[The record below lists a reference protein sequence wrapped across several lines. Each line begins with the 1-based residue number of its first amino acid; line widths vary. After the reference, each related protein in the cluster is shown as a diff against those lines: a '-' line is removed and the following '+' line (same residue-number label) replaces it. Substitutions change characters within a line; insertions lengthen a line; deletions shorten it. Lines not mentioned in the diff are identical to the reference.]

1 MKNFLWIFA
10 VVFGLAFAV
19 PAMAAPEVPADG
31 LKMEATKKPVVFN
44 HSTHKDVTCASCHHP
59 VDGKEDYR
67 KCSTAGCHDDFKA
80 KKGVNS
86 YYAAMHGKKG
96 KFDSCVSC
104 HAKVVTEKAP
114 GKAAELTP
122 EQKAY
127 KKKMTSCKGSG
138 CHI

>member
-19 PAMAAPEVPADG
+19 PAMAAPEAPADG

-44 HSTHKDVTCASCHHP
+44 HSTHTDVSCASCHHP

-80 KKGVNS
+80 KKGVAS

-104 HAKVVTEKAP
+104 HADVVKEKAP
-114 GKAAELTP
+114 TD
-122 EQKAY
+122 KAY

-138 CHI
+138 CHQ

>member
-1 MKNFLWIFA
+1 MKNLFWICA
-10 VVFGLAFAV
+10 MVLGLACAA

-31 LKMEATKKPVVFN
+31 LKMSATKKPVVFN
-44 HSTHKDVTCASCHHP
+44 HSTHTEVTCVTCHHP

-86 YYAAMHGKKG
+86 YYFVMHSKKA
-96 KFDSCVSC
+96 KFDTCVSC
-104 HAKVVTEKAP
+104 HADLVKEKAP
-114 GKAAELTP
+114 TDKD
-122 EQKAY
+122 Y

-138 CHI
+138 CHQ